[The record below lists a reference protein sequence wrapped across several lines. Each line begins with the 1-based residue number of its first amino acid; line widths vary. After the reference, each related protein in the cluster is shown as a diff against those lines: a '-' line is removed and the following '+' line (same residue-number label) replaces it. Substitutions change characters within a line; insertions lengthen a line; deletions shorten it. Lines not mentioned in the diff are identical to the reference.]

1 MGLVQAAQAKG
12 AKGATEKIRH
22 IYAGGVNSMP
32 FLKQMEIVT
41 DIDKLKV
48 DIQETIMKYQTIKYW
63 AYIIHDKDD
72 TRPHYHI
79 YLNFGGSSLDTK
91 TVAEWFQLGE
101 NFISKVKGRKS
112 DMYKYLTH
120 SNDSQKF
127 KHQYGWNEVIANFNI
142 QEEAVKD
149 DIVGHFEKFSYA
161 QQIKYVST
169 LPPDSRASVVT
180 KLDRLWK
187 LRCKE
192 LSLQTDRNM
201 KVVFVYGRSGTGK
214 TYYSKKLLDSF
225 GYDYCISSSS
235 NDIFQDYLGQKAMIL
250 DDMRDTTFRFYDL
263 LKILDNNTKS
273 SCYSRFANKP
283 IDCEMII
290 ITSSIP
296 LRFWYKDLRYA
307 GEEESLFQLYRR
319 ISSYVDVSEKEIS
332 VYNELDTTGFPIG
345 QPVKYVNEVFELK
358 KQKKENKFNLSEIF
372 DKFCTRMPEAV
383 KSQRQLT
390 EVISFD
396 DILFDK

>member
-1 MGLVQAAQAKG
+1 
-12 AKGATEKIRH
+12 
-22 IYAGGVNSMP
+22 MP

-41 DIDKLKV
+41 DVDKLNV
-48 DIQETIMKYQTIKYW
+48 DIQETIMKYQTIKHW
-63 AYIIHDKDD
+63 AYIVHDKDD

-91 TVAEWFQLGE
+91 TVAEWFKIGE
-101 NFISKVKGRKS
+101 NFISKVKGRKT

-142 QEEAVKD
+142 KEEAVKD

-180 KLDRLWK
+180 KLDKLWR

-192 LSLQTDRNM
+192 LTLNSDRNM
-201 KVVFVYGRSGTGK
+201 KVVFVCGKSGTGK
-214 TYYSKKLLDSF
+214 TYYAKKLLDSL

-235 NDIFQDYLGQKAMIL
+235 NDIFQDYLGQKSMIL
-250 DDMRDTTFRFYDL
+250 DDMRDSIFEFYDL

-273 SCYSRFANKP
+273 SCYSRFTNKP
-283 IDCEMII
+283 IDCEMIV

-296 LRFWYKDLRYA
+296 IRFWYRTLRLSDN
-307 GEEESLFQLYRR
+307 ESLLQFYRR
-319 ISSYVDVSEKEIS
+319 ISSYVDVKDKEILL
-332 VYNELDTTGFPIG
+332 YNGLDEKGY
-345 QPVKYVNEVFELK
+345 PVGEPVRYKNEVFELK
-358 KQKKENKFNLSEIF
+358 QKKQENKFDLSVAF
-372 DKFCTRMPEAV
+372 DRFCTRAEEIKV
-383 KSQRQLT
+383 GQTILS
-390 EVISFD
+390 EVLD
-396 DILFDK
+396 DDNIPF

>member
-1 MGLVQAAQAKG
+1 
-12 AKGATEKIRH
+12 
-22 IYAGGVNSMP
+22 MP

-41 DIDKLKV
+41 DVDKLNV
-48 DIQETIMKYQTIKYW
+48 DIQETIMKYQTIKQW

-79 YLNFGGSSLDTK
+79 YLNFGGSSVDTK
-91 TVAEWFQLGE
+91 AVAEWFKIGE
-101 NFISKVKGRKS
+101 NFISKVKGRRT

-120 SNDSQKF
+120 ANESQKF
-127 KHQYGWNEVIANFNI
+127 KYQYDYSEVVANFDI
-142 QEEAVKD
+142 KEEVVKA
-149 DIVGHFEKFSYA
+149 DIVGNFEKYSYA
-161 QQIKYVST
+161 EQIKYVST

-180 KLDRLWK
+180 KLDKLWK

-201 KVVFVYGRSGTGK
+201 KVIFVCGRGGTGK
-214 TYYSKKLLDSF
+214 TYYSKKLLDSL

-235 NDIFQDYLGQKAMIL
+235 NDIFQDYLGQRAMIL

-273 SCYSRFANKP
+273 SCYSRFTNKP

-296 LRFWYKDLRYA
+296 LRFWYKELRYA
-307 GEEESLFQLYRR
+307 GEEESLYQLYRR
-319 ISSYVDVSEKEIS
+319 ISSYVEVSEKQVC
-332 VYNELDTTGFPIG
+332 VYEGLDKQGFPSG
-345 QPVKYVNEVFELK
+345 TPVRYVNEVYNLK
-358 KQKKENKFNLSEIF
+358 KEKVENRFNLSELF
-372 DKFCTRMPEAV
+372 DKFCTRTEEV
-383 KSQRQLT
+383 KVEQRTLT
-390 EVISFD
+390 EIFD
-396 DILFDK
+396 DGDLPY

>member
-1 MGLVQAAQAKG
+1 
-12 AKGATEKIRH
+12 
-22 IYAGGVNSMP
+22 MP

-41 DIDKLKV
+41 DVDKLKV

-214 TYYSKKLLDSF
+214 TYYSKKLLDSL

-319 ISSYVDVSEKEIS
+319 ISSYVEVSEKEIS

-358 KQKKENKFNLSEIF
+358 KQRKENKFNLSEIF
-372 DKFCTRMPEAV
+372 DKFCTRMPEAI

-396 DILFDK
+396 DMLFDK